1 MGVQPRHPAGHES
14 FRWVGEVEKVGK
26 IGEGRLRDAEGSLA
40 YMCRLRC
47 GEGTQQNTRFSEYLQ
62 DNQFVSGCSWYRS
75 LVAHLLTSEKLGER
89 LFEARQAAGLGMRK
103 LSQLAHVGEA
113 TINDIEKGRHGA
125 STDTV
130 ERLAIARSQAGMVGV
145 WRWGSRSH
153 GLGSGSSATGKA
165 LFSSKSWWM
174 NTNFVCLLRA

>member
-1 MGVQPRHPAGHES
+1 
-14 FRWVGEVEKVGK
+14 
-26 IGEGRLRDAEGSLA
+26 
-40 YMCRLRC
+40 MCRLRC
-47 GEGTQQNTRFSEYLQ
+47 GEANTADTRFSEYLQ

-130 ERLAIARSQAGMVGV
+130 ERLAIALGV
-145 WRWGSRSH
+145 RPAWLAYGDGVRE
-153 GLGSGSSATGKA
+153 ATDSEAAVLPQGKHF
-165 LFSSKSWWM
+165 FSSKK
-174 NTNFVCLLRA
+174 VGG